1 MRFRKR
7 IVALKA
13 HIEKLERLRTPPT
26 GLLRLPFE
34 IRLQIYGYCIPQ
46 KRVIEVIQPYFDTS
60 FEDCTLEFEDNV
72 HIVANPDM
80 EFDPDSEYGASLQDR
95 ALDPEDYA
103 ADYRGDYWNHKKN
116 KSSVFLISK
125 QISKEALDVLYGEN
139 MFMIHLHEKGEIL
152 LKNFSEANRQRMRY
166 LLVTA
171 EPRGVSYTP
180 GRMPD
185 NALWCSVLPQL
196 KMLRIVAEQ
205 PLHYY
210 NAPTLEQDID
220 CWLNWIRPFLQC
232 FRRHLSKHT
241 TVQIDGDGRLETMAL
256 IKECLPGGYREVRCR
271 LAGDFIFKRGRFSWE
286 SGYWDDDGPMNSH
299 DAGYDLDS
307 D

>member
-1 MRFRKR
+1 MDDTSRADLLERFRKR
-7 IVALKA
+7 IVALNA

-46 KRVIEVIQPYFDTS
+46 KRVIEVIQPHFDTS

-72 HIVANPDM
+72 NIVANPDM
-80 EFDPDSEYGASLQDR
+80 EFDPDSEYGASF
-95 ALDPEDYA
+95 
-103 ADYRGDYWNHKKN
+103 
-116 KSSVFLISK
+116 VFLLSK
-125 QISKEALDVLYGEN
+125 QISKEALDVLYGDN
-139 MFMIHLHEKGEIL
+139 MFMIHLHDEGEIL
-152 LKNFSEANRQRMRY
+152 LKKNFSEANRQRMRY

-180 GRMPD
+180 ERMPD
-185 NALWCSVLPQL
+185 NALWRSVLPQL
-196 KMLRIVAEQ
+196 KVLRIVAEQ
-205 PLHYY
+205 PLEAGHYY
-210 NAPTLEQDID
+210 NVPTLEQDMD

-241 TVQIDGDGRLETMAL
+241 TVQIDGDGRVEIMAL
-256 IKECLPGGYREVRCR
+256 IKKCLPSGYREVRCR
-271 LAGDFIFKRGRFSWE
+271 LAGDFIFRRGRFSRE
-286 SGYWDDDGPMNSH
+286 SGYWDDDGPMYSH